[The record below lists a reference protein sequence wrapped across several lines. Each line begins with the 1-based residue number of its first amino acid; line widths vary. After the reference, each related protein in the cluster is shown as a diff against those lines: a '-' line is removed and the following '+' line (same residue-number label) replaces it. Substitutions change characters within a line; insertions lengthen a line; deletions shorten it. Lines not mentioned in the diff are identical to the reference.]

1 MSGKYGIMRHAPI
14 VPRYDAGTPLPPRVL
29 ASETPQA
36 VETKAVEDG
45 LSLIRS
51 LIDDNERSESAKA
64 FARACDSH
72 APAAMPLNVGP
83 RPLGWATKDT
93 LSPSAEEC
101 HHAFMQKVREE
112 TQLVPSSE
120 FFELLGAFDRR

>member
-1 MSGKYGIMRHAPI
+1 
-14 VPRYDAGTPLPPRVL
+14 VL
-29 ASETPQA
+29 DSETPQTA
-36 VETKAVEDG
+36 ETKAVEDG

-51 LIDDNERSESAKA
+51 LINDNERPESAKA

-72 APAAMPLNVGP
+72 APAALPLNVGP
-83 RPLGWATKDT
+83 TPLGWATKDT
-93 LSPSAEEC
+93 NSPSAEEC

-120 FFELLGAFDRR
+120 FCKLIDAFDRR